1 MGARLADAEAA
12 VLQLEAELEAQR
24 AAVGPLRDEMGALH
38 TELQALCGFVG
49 EIAQNHEANLRN
61 GAMFRSKIG
70 HLAVRMRGASERVKA
85 RLETLGGVDVRRVP
99 LVWVGSASDVR
110 VMGSFDG
117 WTRGVQLAPAGGGA
131 GFTEFCGELAVC
143 PGVYEVKFLVDD
155 QYRLAPDWER
165 TGPDGV
171 EANNILVVE

>member
-1 MGARLADAEAA
+1 MGARLAEADAAI
-12 VLQLEAELEAQR
+12 LQLEEEVEAQR
-24 AAVGPLRDEMGALH
+24 AAVGPLFDEMGALH

-70 HLAVRMRGASERVKA
+70 HLAVRMRDISARVEA
-85 RLETLGGVDVRRVP
+85 RLEALGGVDVRRVP

-117 WTRGVQLAPAGGGA
+117 WTRGVQLAPAGGVT
-131 GFTEFCGELAVC
+131 GFTEFCGELTVC

-155 QYRLAPDWER
+155 VYRLAPDWER
-165 TGPDGV
+165 TSPDGV